1 MPRKNVI
8 SPEEGAELQR
18 LYAELPEAQKRVLA
32 AIKTSPPSHELTAE
46 GLARWIEAERAEGPL
61 YGVSKRYWGRQAS
74 RGTPR
79 KEKPAFR

>member
-46 GLARWIEAERAEGPL
+46 GLAQWIEAERAEGAIIRRIKEIL
-61 YGVSKRYWGRQAS
+61 
-74 RGTPR
+74 GTIGEPWN
-79 KEKPAFR
+79 A